1 MKIDVVTIFPA
12 YLDPLRQSLPG
23 KAIESGIVDLQV
35 HDLRRWT
42 HDVHHSVD
50 DAPYGGGPGMVMKAP
65 VWGDA
70 LDEICSRETLL
81 VVPTPAGQLFSQGTA
96 QRWSGESHVVFA
108 CGRYEGI
115 DQRVMEDAGRRMRV
129 EEVSIGDYVL
139 PGGESAALVMI
150 EAVLRLL
157 AGVLGNPQSHHDDS
171 HSPGW
176 AGLLEGPSYTRP
188 ASWRGLEVPAVLRS
202 GDHARI
208 AAWRREV
215 SLQRTHERRPD
226 LLSCEQGLPRSVP
239 PARADAKAPNT
250 P

>member
-1 MKIDVVTIFPA
+1 MRIDVVTIFPD

-23 KAIESGIVDLQV
+23 KAIQSGLVELGV

-42 HDVHHSVD
+42 HDVHRSVD

-65 VWGDA
+65 VWGEA
-70 LDEICSRETLL
+70 LDEICSGETLL
-81 VVPTPAGQLFSQGTA
+81 VVPTPAGTLFRQATA
-96 QRWSGESHVVFA
+96 QRWSTETHVVFA

-115 DQRVMEDAGRRMRV
+115 DQRVIEDAARRMRV

-150 EAVLRLL
+150 EALLRLRD
-157 AGVLGNPQSHHDDS
+157 GVLGNSASHHEDS
-171 HSPGW
+171 HSPD
-176 AGLLEGPSYTRP
+176 LDRRLEGPSYTRP
-188 ASWRGLEVPAVLRS
+188 PKWRGLDVPEVLLS

-215 SLQRTHERRPD
+215 SLQRTRERRPE
-226 LLSCEQGLPRSVP
+226 LLDSPGQS
-239 PARADAKAPNT
+239 D
-250 P
+250 